1 MNNIGI
7 IVGSLREKSFNKS
20 IARYISS
27 QLAKNYNVQI
37 IDISKLPLYNPD
49 MDFDNVPKEWTD
61 FRSLTKSMDAYLF
74 VTPEYNRSFP
84 ASIKNALDVGS
95 RPYENNIWDSKP
107 CAVISVST
115 GKIGGFGANNHLRQT
130 LAFLNLLVMAQPE
143 AYLGEIEEAL
153 DENGEVSSERTK
165 TYLNKFL
172 HKFILWIEY
181 F

>member
-1 MNNIGI
+1 MKSIGI

-20 IARYISS
+20 VAKYVLS
-27 QLAKNYNVQI
+27 QLTKNYNVQM

-49 MDFDNVPKEWTD
+49 FDSNNTLTEWTY
-61 FRSLTKSMDAYLF
+61 FRSTIKTVDAFLF

-95 RPYENNIWDSKP
+95 RPYINNIWNSKP
-107 CAVISVST
+107 AAVISVST

-130 LAFLNLLVMAQPE
+130 LAFLNLFVMPQPE
-143 AYLGEIEEAL
+143 AYVGEIEESL
-153 DENGEVSSERTK
+153 DEKGEVSSDRTK
-165 TYLNKFL
+165 SYLNKFSNE
-172 HKFILWIEY
+172 FDIWIKR